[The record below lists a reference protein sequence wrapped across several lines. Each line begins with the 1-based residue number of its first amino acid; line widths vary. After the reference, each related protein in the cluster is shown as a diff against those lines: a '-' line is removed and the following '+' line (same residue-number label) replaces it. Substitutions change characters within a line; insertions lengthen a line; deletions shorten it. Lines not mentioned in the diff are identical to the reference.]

1 LRIAVAGREVLND
14 RMPAR
19 SGAHL
24 VDVTLF
30 HSPTSGGVRRY
41 LEAKHAWIA
50 AHRPDWQHTMLVP
63 GRREA
68 RLAGGCSTLRGIPIP
83 GTFNYRLPLN
93 PRAWSRALE
102 ALDPDVIEVGDAFH
116 TAWAARGVADR
127 LGLPLV
133 AFYHSNLPH
142 LVGRR
147 YGETGRRV
155 AARYVRAT
163 YARFDRVF
171 APSRFMC
178 DYLRSLGVEQVRH
191 QPLGVDTRVFHPSR
205 RQRDLRAELGLPRGA
220 RLLVFAGRFSQ
231 EKRIGVLREAFRQ
244 LGKPY
249 QLVLLGGAEMRQLD
263 ENVCTLPFKPD
274 SRELAG
280 WLASADAFVH
290 AGTEETFGLV
300 VLEAMACGRPVVAT
314 RASAMPELVDDA
326 VGLLAR
332 PDDPA
337 DLAAAIAGLYDADLE
352 AMGRAARAHVLARF
366 TWTQTFSELLA
377 RYATLLGR
385 APAAP
390 AGTPADPVPSG
401 ATQSLTISNTVS
413 FPLRSPTAT
422 WRPSGDQRT
431 HEGSESV
438 R

>member
-1 LRIAVAGREVLND
+1 MSSRIG
-14 RMPAR
+14 P
-19 SGAHL
+19 HL

-50 AHRPDWQHTMLVP
+50 AHRPDWRHTLLVP
-63 GRREA
+63 GTQDA
-68 RLAGGCSTLRGIPIP
+68 LIAGGCSTLRGIQIP

-102 ALDPDVIEVGDAFH
+102 ALQPDVIEVGDAFH

-147 YGETGRRV
+147 YGELGRRV

-163 YARFDRVF
+163 YASFDRVL

-178 DYLRSLGVEQVRH
+178 DYLRNLGVEQVRH
-191 QPLGVDTRVFHPSR
+191 QPLGVDTAIFHPLR
-205 RQRDLRAELGLPRGA
+205 RTRDLRAELGLPRGS

-231 EKRIGVLREAFRQ
+231 EKRIDVLREAFRR
-244 LGKPY
+244 LGEPY
-249 QLVLLGGAEMRQLD
+249 QLVLLGGAETRQLGD
-263 ENVCTLPFKPD
+263 NVRALPFQAD
-274 SRELAG
+274 SRELAS
-280 WLASADAFVH
+280 WLASADALVH

-300 VLEAMACGRPVVAT
+300 VLEAMACGRPVVAA
-314 RASAMPELVDDA
+314 RASAMPELVSA
-326 VGLLAR
+326 EVGLLAR

-337 DLAAAIAGLYDADLE
+337 DLAAAIAGLYDGDLE
-352 AMGRAARAHVLARF
+352 AMGRAARARVLARF
-366 TWTQTFSELLA
+366 TWTQAFSELLA
-377 RYATLLGR
+377 RYAALLGR
-385 APAAP
+385 AGAATP
-390 AGTPADPVPSG
+390 SVAAGT
-401 ATQSLTISNTVS
+401 TQPSLTSSNTVS
-413 FPLRSPTAT
+413 FPLRSPTAS

>member
-1 LRIAVAGREVLND
+1 MSPRPG
-14 RMPAR
+14 P
-19 SGAHL
+19 HL

-41 LEAKHAWIA
+41 LEAKQAWIA
-50 AHRPDWQHTMLVP
+50 THRPDWRHSLLVP
-63 GRREA
+63 GAQDERVV
-68 RLAGGCSTLRGIPIP
+68 GGCSTLHGLPIP

-102 ALDPDVIEVGDAFH
+102 ALEPDVIEVGDAFH
-116 TAWAARGVADR
+116 RAWAARGVADR

-147 YGETGRRV
+147 YGSTARGL
-155 AARYVRAT
+155 AARYLRAT
-163 YARFDRVF
+163 YARFDEVL

-178 DYLRSLGVEQVRH
+178 DYLRSLGVGQARH
-191 QPLGVDTRVFHPSR
+191 QPLGVDPTVFHPAR
-205 RQRDLRAELGLPRGA
+205 RRLDLRAELGLPHGS
-220 RLLVFAGRFSQ
+220 RLLLFAGRFSR
-231 EKRIGVLREAFRQ
+231 EKRIDVLREAFRR

-263 ENVCTLPFKPD
+263 ANVCTLPFEAD
-274 SRELAG
+274 SRKLAG
-280 WLASADAFVH
+280 WLASADALVH

-300 VLEAMACGRPVVAT
+300 VLEAMACGRPVVAM
-314 RASAMPELVDDA
+314 RASAMPELVSDA
-326 VGLLAR
+326 VGLIAR

-337 DLAAAIAGLYDADLE
+337 DLAAAIAGLYDRDLE
-352 AMGRAARAHVLARF
+352 AMGRAARARVLARF
-366 TWTQTFSELLA
+366 TWTQTFSQLML
-377 RYATLLGR
+377 RYGALLGR
-385 APAAP
+385 AGAAQP
-390 AGTPADPVPSG
+390 
-401 ATQSLTISNTVS
+401 SLTSSNTVS

-422 WRPSGDQRT
+422 WRPSGDQRR

>member
-1 LRIAVAGREVLND
+1 
-14 RMPAR
+14 MSPR
-19 SGAHL
+19 SSPHL

-41 LEAKHAWIA
+41 LEAKHAWIT

-63 GRREA
+63 GEHA
-68 RLAGGCSTLRGIPIP
+68 AHVAGGCSTLRGVPIP

-93 PRAWSRALE
+93 PLAWSRALR
-102 ALDPDVIEVGDAFH
+102 ALQPDVIEVGDAFH

-147 YGETGRRV
+147 YGATGRRV

-163 YARFDRVF
+163 YSRFDRVF

-178 DYLRSLGVEQVRH
+178 DYLRSLGVDQARH
-191 QPLGVDTRVFHPSR
+191 QPLGVDTSVFHPAR
-205 RQRDLRAELGLPRGA
+205 RLRDLRAELGLPRGS

-231 EKRIGVLREAFRQ
+231 EKRIDVLREAFRR
-244 LGKPY
+244 LGKRY

-263 ENVCTLPFKPD
+263 ENVCALPFKAD
-274 SRELAG
+274 SRELAS
-280 WLASADAFVH
+280 WLASADALVH

-314 RASAMPELVDDA
+314 RASAMPELVSDG

-332 PDDPA
+332 PDDSE
-337 DLAAAIAGLYDADLE
+337 DLAAAIAGLYDGDLE
-352 AMGRAARAHVLARF
+352 AMGRAARARVLARF
-366 TWTQTFSELLA
+366 TWTHTFSELLA
-377 RYATLLGR
+377 RYSALLGR
-385 APAAP
+385 SGAAAP
-390 AGTPADPVPSG
+390 ALPPG
-401 ATQSLTISNTVS
+401 AVQPSLTSSNTVS
-413 FPLRSPTAT
+413 LPLRSPTAT
-422 WRPSGDQRT
+422 WRPSGDQRR

>member
-1 LRIAVAGREVLND
+1 
-14 RMPAR
+14 MPLR
-19 SGAHL
+19 SGPHL

-50 AHRPDWQHTMLVP
+50 THRRDWQHSLLVP
-63 GRREA
+63 GAQDA
-68 RLAGGCSTLRGIPIP
+68 RVAGGCSTLRGIPIP

-102 ALDPDVIEVGDAFH
+102 ALQPDVIEVGDAFH

-127 LGLPLV
+127 LDVPLV

-147 YGETGRRV
+147 CGEAGRRV

-178 DYLRSLGVEQVRH
+178 DFLRSLGVEQVRH
-191 QPLGVDTRVFHPSR
+191 QPLGVDPEVFHPAR
-205 RQRDLRAELGLPRGA
+205 RLRDLRAELGLPRGS
-220 RLLVFAGRFSQ
+220 RLLVFAGRFSR
-231 EKRIGVLREAFRQ
+231 EKRIDVLREAFRR

-249 QLVLLGGAEMRQLD
+249 QLVLLGGAEMRQLE
-263 ENVCTLPFKPD
+263 ENVCALPFKAD
-274 SRELAG
+274 SRELAS
-280 WLASADAFVH
+280 WLASADALVH
-290 AGTEETFGLV
+290 AGAEETFGLV
-300 VLEAMACGRPVVAT
+300 VLEAMACGRPVVAI
-314 RASAMPELVDDA
+314 RASAMPELVNDD

-337 DLAAAIAGLYDADLE
+337 DLAAAIAGLYDADIE
-352 AMGRAARAHVLARF
+352 AMGRAARARVLAHF
-366 TWTQTFSELLA
+366 TWTHTFSELLA
-377 RYATLLGR
+377 RYAALLGR
-385 APAAP
+385 AGGKAAASP
-390 AGTPADPVPSG
+390 PG
-401 ATQSLTISNTVS
+401 ATQPSLTSSNTVS
-413 FPLRSPTAT
+413 FPLRSPTAR

>member
-1 LRIAVAGREVLND
+1 MA
-14 RMPAR
+14 PR
-19 SGAHL
+19 SGPHL

-50 AHRPDWQHTMLVP
+50 EHRPAWQHTLLVP
-63 GRREA
+63 GTRDA
-68 RLAGGCSTLRGIPIP
+68 RVAGGCSTLRGIPIP

-102 ALDPDVIEVGDAFH
+102 ALEPDVIEVGDAFH

-127 LGLPLV
+127 IGVPLV

-147 YGETGRRV
+147 YGESGRRL
-155 AARYVRAT
+155 AERYVRAT

-191 QPLGVDTRVFHPSR
+191 QPLGVDPEVFHPAR
-205 RQRDLRAELGLPRGA
+205 RRRDLRAELGLPRGS
-220 RLLVFAGRFSQ
+220 RLLVFAGRFSR
-231 EKRIGVLREAFRQ
+231 EKRIDVLRDAFRR

-249 QLVLLGGAEMRQLD
+249 HLVLLGGAGMRQLD
-263 ENVCTLPFKPD
+263 ENVRALPFEAD

-280 WLASADAFVH
+280 WLASADALVH

-314 RASAMPELVDDA
+314 RASAMPELVSDG
-326 VGLLAR
+326 VGVLAR

-337 DLAAAIAGLYDADLE
+337 DLAAAIAGLYDGDLE
-352 AMGRAARAHVLARF
+352 AMGRAARARVLARF
-366 TWTQTFSELLA
+366 AWTQTFSALMA
-377 RYATLLGR
+377 RYAALLGR
-385 APAAP
+385 AGAAASATP
-390 AGTPADPVPSG
+390 AGVTQAG
-401 ATQSLTISNTVS
+401 ATQPSLTISNTVS

-422 WRPSGDQRT
+422 WRPSGDHRT

>member
-1 LRIAVAGREVLND
+1 MA
-14 RMPAR
+14 
-19 SGAHL
+19 SGSGPHL

-41 LEAKHAWIA
+41 LDAKHAWITTF
-50 AHRPDWQHTMLVP
+50 RDDWRHTMLVP
-63 GRREA
+63 GAREA
-68 RLAGGCSTLRGIPIP
+68 QVPGGRSTLPGVPIP
-83 GTFNYRLPLN
+83 GTFNYRLPMN
-93 PRAWSRALE
+93 PRAWSRALH
-102 ALDPDVIEVGDAFH
+102 ALEPDVIEVGDAFH

-127 LGLPLV
+127 LGIPLV

-147 YGETGRRV
+147 YGEPGRRLAV
-155 AARYVRAT
+155 RYVRTT

-178 DYLRSLGVEQVRH
+178 DYLRGLGIAHVRH
-191 QPLGVDTRVFHPSR
+191 QPLGVDPTIFHPMR
-205 RQRDLRAELGLPRGA
+205 RTRDLRSELGLPRSS

-231 EKRIGVLREAFRQ
+231 EKRIDVLRAAFRR
-244 LGKPY
+244 LGRPY
-249 QLVLLGGAEMRQLD
+249 HLLLLGGAEMRQLD
-263 ENVCTLPFKPD
+263 ENVCALPFKSD
-274 SRELAG
+274 SRELAS
-280 WLASADAFVH
+280 WLASADALVH

-314 RASAMPELVDDA
+314 RASAMPELVSDD

-332 PDDPA
+332 PDDPE
-337 DLAAAIAGLYDADLE
+337 DLAAAIAGLYDADPE
-352 AMGRAARAHVLARF
+352 MMGRAARARVLARF
-366 TWTQTFSELLA
+366 TWTQTFSELLT
-377 RYATLLGR
+377 RYAALLGR
-385 APAAP
+385 TGTAA
-390 AGTPADPVPSG
+390 AGAVTSAAQP
-401 ATQSLTISNTVS
+401 SLTSSNTVS

-431 HEGSESV
+431 QEGSESV